1 MFILKEQG
9 TFARYFALFVILS
22 SLIIS
27 SLIIFSFPSSF
38 SFFLPAKT
46 QNPITLKDLVT
57 YSRQSSFIKEFPV
70 PLAERGLKRDYH
82 RFSRKRLVLSFN
94 QQIKY
99 DN

>member
-27 SLIIFSFPSSF
+27 SLIIFSFPSF
-38 SFFLPAKT
+38 SFFVPAKT
-46 QNPITLKDLVT
+46 QNPTTLKDLVT

-82 RFSRKRLVLSFN
+82 RFPRKRLVLSFN